1 VYANSTSRQQA
12 SALSYARDVSRSPA
26 LVAFS
31 TRRGIRPWQAD
42 RKRRRERERE
52 REREPSA
59 LSRTRPASLIFGAF
73 PRESIAAPQ
82 VHQAKPVHLV
92 ARSSADRE
100 YRRCRCAGIFLRIK
114 QEERE
119 RERERER
126 EGEKGNLS
134 VPRYCDRVAAACAW
148 SARVGASRVFVTYDQ
163 TFAFN
168 WLTL

>member
-114 QEERE
+114 QEGK
-119 RERERER
+119 ERERER
-126 EGEKGNLS
+126 EGERGRERESLCAAVLRS
-134 VPRYCDRVAAACAW
+134 RSSGMRVVSPCR
-148 SARVGASRVFVTYDQ
+148 SESGVCYV
-163 TFAFN
+163 
-168 WLTL
+168 